1 VRKAWLAPVL
11 LAVALVLQLTVLN
24 GLHLPRGGVP
34 DLVLVLV
41 VALAMAD
48 GPMRGTV
55 TGFAAGLCLDIA
67 PPDTGLIG
75 QYALVFCL
83 AGWAAGSLGR
93 LTRRSPLRA
102 LAVAAVVIAAA
113 EAMTAALGK
122 LLEPGQVSVAEIRQ
136 FLPVTIAYDVLICP
150 FVLYLV
156 IVTGPALAS
165 SRLAGTG
172 LAGSGLLTVGARSK
186 HADRKPRPHQPRLN
200 PAAARAGDGWVGGGP
215 ASHPGLMRR
224 ARRPARLHPSA
235 GVPGSAS
242 GYAHQRGLPVRP
254 VSLRLSAAHRG
265 DGAIGTVP
273 GGTALGSSVVGRR
286 VLGSR
291 GQARHWHPGRHPGLL
306 AGSASQSGYGK
317 FRYRGELGGSAA
329 IQRAPAG
336 LAPSRLRINFGPRR
350 GDGGI
355 ATWRGTNWL
364 TRPGRRRV
372 ATPRLR
378 TGVSRSALA
387 PSGRATSVRSV
398 PTVHFRTTSAPVARR
413 PAATPKFRHRSAAP
427 VARRAAA
434 APKFGRRS
442 RLRRPSAPTTGLVG
456 GGALNQSTFRAR
468 RAVLGA
474 PRLRLAGGRRG
485 LGMLGGTGRSSLR
498 RPPARVRKE
507 PRFGYGRRSLL
518 SFLTGRRL
526 GGRYLGGRTLAGRNL
541 GGPHLGRRWLTRKR
555 VGRRSGVWLIG
566 RGTGGAR

>member
-1 VRKAWLAPVL
+1 VRKAWFAPVL
-11 LAVALVLQLTVLN
+11 LAVALILQLTVLN

-48 GPMRGTV
+48 GPMRGMV
-55 TGFAAGLCLDIA
+55 TGFAVGLCLDIA

-113 EAMTAALGK
+113 EAMTVALGK
-122 LLEPGQVSVAEIRQ
+122 MLEPAQVSVAEIRQ
-136 FLPVTIAYDVLICP
+136 FLPVTIAYDLLICP

-172 LAGSGLLTVGARSK
+172 LAGSGLLTAGARSK

-224 ARRPARLHPSA
+224 ARRPARLHPGA

-242 GYAHQRGLPVRP
+242 GYAHQRSLPVRP
-254 VSLRLSAAHRG
+254 VSVRLSATHRG
-265 DGAIGTVP
+265 DGAIGTVL
-273 GGTALGSSVVGRR
+273 GGAVLGSTVLGGSVVGRS
-286 VLGSR
+286 VGNR
-291 GQARHWHPGRHPGLL
+291 GQARHWNPGRHPGLL
-306 AGSASQSGYGK
+306 AGPASHSRYGK

-329 IQRAPAG
+329 IQHAPAG

-355 ATWRGTNWL
+355 ATWLGTSWL
-364 TRPGRRRV
+364 ARPRRRRV

-378 TGVSRSALA
+378 TGMSRSALA

-398 PTVHFRTTSAPVARR
+398 PTLHFRTTSAPIARR
-413 PAATPKFRHRSAAP
+413 PAATPKFRHRSPAP

-442 RLRRPSAPTTGLVG
+442 RLLRPSGLTTGLVG

-485 LGMLGGTGRSSLR
+485 LGMLGGTGRSALR

-518 SFLTGRRL
+518 SFLTGRR
-526 GGRYLGGRTLAGRNL
+526 LGGRTLAGRNL

>member
-1 VRKAWLAPVL
+1 L
-11 LAVALVLQLTVLN
+11 LLVVALILQLTVLN

-48 GPMRGTV
+48 GPMRGMV

-83 AGWAAGSLGR
+83 SGWAAGSLGR

-122 LLEPGQVSVAEIRQ
+122 LLEPAQVSVAEIRQ
-136 FLPVTIAYDVLICP
+136 FLPVTIAYDLLICP

-156 IVTGPALAS
+156 IVTAPALAS

-172 LAGSGLLTVGARSK
+172 LTGSGLLTAGARSK

-215 ASHPGLMRR
+215 ANHPGLMRR
-224 ARRPARLHPSA
+224 ARRPARLHPGA

-242 GYAHQRGLPVRP
+242 GYAHQRSLPVRP
-254 VSLRLSAAHRG
+254 VSVRLSATHRG
-265 DGAIGTVP
+265 DGAIGTVV
-273 GGTALGSSVVGRR
+273 GGT

-291 GQARHWHPGRHPGLL
+291 VVGNRGQARRWNPGRHPGLL
-306 AGSASQSGYGK
+306 GGPASQSRYGK

-329 IQRAPAG
+329 IQHAPAG

-355 ATWRGTNWL
+355 ATWRGTSWL

-378 TGVSRSALA
+378 IGVSRSALA

-398 PTVHFRTTSAPVARR
+398 PTLHFRTTSAPIARR
-413 PAATPKFRHRSAAP
+413 PAATPKFRHRSPPP
-427 VARRAAA
+427 VARRAAT

-442 RLRRPSAPTTGLVG
+442 RLLRPSALTTGLVG
-456 GGALNQSTFRAR
+456 AGALNQSTFRAR

-485 LGMLGGTGRSSLR
+485 LGMLGGTGRSALR
-498 RPPARVRKE
+498 RPPARVGKE

-526 GGRYLGGRTLAGRNL
+526 GGRYLGGRNLAGRNL
-541 GGPHLGRRWLTRKR
+541 GGPRLGRRWLTRKR